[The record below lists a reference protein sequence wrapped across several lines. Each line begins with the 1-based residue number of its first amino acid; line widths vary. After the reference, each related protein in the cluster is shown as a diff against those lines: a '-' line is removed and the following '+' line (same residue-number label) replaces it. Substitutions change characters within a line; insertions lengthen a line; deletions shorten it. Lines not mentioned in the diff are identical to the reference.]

1 MPSKSCSTDAHA
13 DQSKTGRMVLYRV
26 IVGGLLYDITVYST
40 LKSESVAVGEY
51 RGKRME
57 VRGVDALSAAN
68 AWAKVATRISR
79 RMKTT

>member
-1 MPSKSCSTDAHA
+1 MLSKNRLTDTHA
-13 DQSKTGRMVLYRV
+13 ESKTGRMVIYRV
-26 IVGGLLYDITVYST
+26 IVGGLPYDIKVRST
-40 LKSESVAVGEY
+40 LKSEAVAVGEY

-57 VRGVDALSAAN
+57 VRGADALSAAS